1 MGGVYSPRPMAGRRT
16 RRKRHRGSVEELPRG
31 TSACGY
37 SPPSTRSAV
46 ASTTSARSRH
56 AGILLYPFPATASL
70 APVLTASSRPAL
82 ARRGSPLRSRPA
94 PLPPVPLGV
103 QVPPAS
109 RADCINRRGS
119 CRTCGA
125 TAIGLR
131 LCQQL
136 CTAHRA
142 RGDPP
147 ARGKPLQLSEM
158 PKLPVGRRALGPRP
172 APTRSRGVCR
182 CGDRGSTRDGRHP
195 WAGLRGAGRPSGAE
209 PGRRPRTC
217 RPTAANW

>member
-70 APVLTASSRPAL
+70 APVLTASSRPAP

-109 RADCINRRGS
+109 RADCINRRGVVPYLRRHRYRS
-119 CRTCGA
+119 PSLPATLYGA
-125 TAIGLR
+125 QSEGRPTGKRQAVATLGDA
-131 LCQQL
+131 Q
-136 CTAHRA
+136 ASGWSPRA
-142 RGDPP
+142 RSP
-147 ARGKPLQLSEM
+147 SSSYTE
-158 PKLPVGRRALGPRP
+158 
-172 APTRSRGVCR
+172 SRGLPLWR
-182 CGDRGSTRDGRHP
+182 
-195 WAGLRGAGRPSGAE
+195 
-209 PGRRPRTC
+209 
-217 RPTAANW
+217 